1 MIHDISNNKVYIAQ
15 INNSTY
21 SQLLSIDLT
30 VSWTTNKP
38 TWCKLSEDEKFISC
52 FSTAHQYTN
61 YMMNWSNNTYL
72 TVAKQA
78 DNNSFM
84 ISDAFMDVNQ
94 IYTVV
99 D

>member
-1 MIHDISNNKVYIAQ
+1 MIHDYSNNKIYIAQ
-15 INNSTY
+15 INNATY
-21 SQLLSIDLT
+21 SQLSSIDLT
-30 VSWTTNKP
+30 VIWTSNQP
-38 TWCKLSEDEKFISC
+38 RWCKLSEDEKFISC

-84 ISDAFMDVNQ
+84 ISDALMDVNQ